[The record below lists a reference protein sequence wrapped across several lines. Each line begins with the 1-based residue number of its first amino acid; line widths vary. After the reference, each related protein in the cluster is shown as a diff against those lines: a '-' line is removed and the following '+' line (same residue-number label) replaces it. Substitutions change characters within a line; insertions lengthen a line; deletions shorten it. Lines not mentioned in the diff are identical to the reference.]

1 MTYRG
6 SGATMAPEIG
16 QDPTRTLH
24 DLSTRSPKYEPKNSS
39 ISSKDF
45 ARGPRDSPNLSPKN
59 TPGIHQCPLKGL
71 PRFPQGFSKVG
82 PIPKGSLPRLPPG
95 VFKEFARLSKSWPKN
110 SPGLPPGIRKDH
122 TRAVHDF
129 PGNGPRIGPGI
140 GPDPWPSFS
149 TISLRIPEGNRSRLP
164 PRISKILQ
172 GLCMHAPSSSPRIP
186 PRNCQGPRG
195 TLHDFRRQS
204 PKCVHKACPRSPKN
218 LVRFPKGFP
227 KTIAQYRLQELTNT
241 PQNP

>member
-1 MTYRG
+1 M
-6 SGATMAPEIG
+6 
-16 QDPTRTLH
+16 
-24 DLSTRSPKYEPKNSS
+24 
-39 ISSKDF
+39 
-45 ARGPRDSPNLSPKN
+45 
-59 TPGIHQCPLKGL
+59 
-71 PRFPQGFSKVG
+71 
-82 PIPKGSLPRLPPG
+82 
-95 VFKEFARLSKSWPKN
+95 FKEFARLSKSWPKY

-149 TISLRIPEGNRSRLP
+149 ISLRIPEGNRSRLP

-172 GLCMHAPSSSPRIP
+172 GLCMHSPSNSPRIP
-186 PRNCQGPRG
+186 PRSCQGPLG

-204 PKCVHKACPRSPKN
+204 PKYVHNACPRSPKN
-218 LVRFPKGFP
+218 FVRFPKGFP
-227 KTIAQYRLQELTNT
+227 KAIAQYRPQELKNT

>member
-1 MTYRG
+1 MARQWHQKLARTPQGPCTTCRHGRQSMNPKTRQYPPKTLRDGPGILQSYRPKTFQEFINVP
-6 SGATMAPEIG
+6 SKDCHDSPKDFPRLG
-16 QDPTRTLH
+16 QFPKAVFRDCPQECSRSLH
-24 DLSTRSPKYEPKNSS
+24 D
-39 ISSKDF
+39 F
-45 ARGPRDSPNLSPKN
+45 PRP
-59 TPGIHQCPLKGL
+59 
-71 PRFPQGFSKVG
+71 
-82 PIPKGSLPRLPPG
+82 
-95 VFKEFARLSKSWPKN
+95 WPKN

-164 PRISKILQ
+164 PRFSKILQ
-172 GLCMHAPSSSPRIP
+172 GLCKHSPSSSPRIP
-186 PRNCQGPRG
+186 PRSCQGPRG